1 MKKINNI
8 YFPLYICLFNFMS
21 TSMFANDP
29 GLPTTDPGEPPTV
42 VLDLLFIPM
51 FISAIV
57 IFYYVNYKILKT
69 RKQQIN

>member
-1 MKKINNI
+1 
-8 YFPLYICLFNFMS
+8 MS

-57 IFYYVNYKILKT
+57 IFYYVNYKVLKT